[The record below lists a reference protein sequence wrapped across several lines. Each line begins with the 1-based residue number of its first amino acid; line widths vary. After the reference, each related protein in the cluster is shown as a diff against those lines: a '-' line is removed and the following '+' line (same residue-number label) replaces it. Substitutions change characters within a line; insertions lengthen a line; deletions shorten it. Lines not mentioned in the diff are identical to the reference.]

1 MAFLQHPSTGPNN
14 KFVDDRFSAL
24 VEPNLFDNNVF
35 QPGITFTD
43 KYTLGAAGQIQI
55 HKLGKV
61 TVTAG
66 EPGQDFSDTNTA
78 DTIVS
83 IILNK
88 AFRRSEKIYGA
99 TAAAVAYPVAAA
111 HLEQALQDIKDG
123 WNKEAALTIIKAK
136 FNVANAN
143 VIGPGSVLGSSVALT
158 KENIYKSVV
167 DDRAV
172 LVSQG
177 ARPDVIIVSPAT
189 YALLLQSEEFVRASD
204 LAFETAS
211 SGIVGRIAGLNVF
224 EYQSLPTSYSL
235 TLSGTPTNFDVEY
248 IIYDHDA
255 FSIVSN
261 VEVIRVIDSERFNG
275 SLAQVEIV
283 TGYNL
288 TNPDRAVLKIKES
301 A

>member
-1 MAFLQHPSTGPNN
+1 MALLRHPASTG

-43 KYTLGAAGQIQI
+43 KYTLGAAGQIFI

-61 TVTAG
+61 TVSVG

-78 DTIVS
+78 DSTIA
-83 IILNK
+83 ITLNK

-111 HLEQALQDIKDG
+111 HLEQALQDIREA
-123 WNKEAALTIIKAK
+123 WNKEAALVILQEKYNFT
-136 FNVANAN
+136 NGSVAGAA
-143 VIGPGSVLGSSVALT
+143 SVLGSGTALT
-158 KENIYKSVV
+158 KDNVYKSIV
-167 DDRAV
+167 DDRAA
-172 LVSQG
+172 LVAEG
-177 ARPDVIIVSPAT
+177 ARPNALIVSPAT

-204 LAFETAS
+204 LAYGTAI
-211 SGIVGRIAGLNVF
+211 SGELGRVSGMSVF
-224 EYQSLPTSYSL
+224 EYQGLPAAFEMTVG
-235 TLSGTPTNFDVEY
+235 GTPDDFDVEY
-248 IIYDHDA
+248 IMLDSDA
-255 FSIVSN
+255 FSIVTN
-261 VEVIRVIDSERFNG
+261 VEVIRLVDSERFNG

-283 TGYNL
+283 SGMKL
-288 TNPDRAVLKIKES
+288 TNTDRALIKIKES

>member
-1 MAFLQHPSTGPNN
+1 MAFLKHPASGPNH

-35 QPGITFTD
+35 QPGVTFTD

-61 TVTAG
+61 TVAVG

-78 DTIVS
+78 DSLIT

-99 TAAAVAYPVAAA
+99 TAASVAYPVAAA
-111 HLEQALQDIKDG
+111 HLEQALQDVREA
-123 WNKEAALTIIKAK
+123 WNKEAARIIVTEKIPPATG
-136 FNVANAN
+136 
-143 VIGPGSVLGSSVALT
+143 VIVGPGSVLGLTALD
-158 KENIYKSVV
+158 KEKIYKSIV
-167 DDRAV
+167 DDRAA
-172 LVSQG
+172 LVAEG
-177 ARPDVIIVSPAT
+177 ANPDVLIVSPAT

-211 SGIVGRIAGLNVF
+211 SGVVGRVAGLNVY
-224 EYQSLPTSYSL
+224 EYQGLPTAIDL
-235 TLSGTPTNFDVEY
+235 GGQGTRDVEY
-248 IIYDHDA
+248 IMYDSDA
-255 FSIVSN
+255 FSIITN
-261 VEVIRVIDSERFNG
+261 VEVLRLIDSERFNG

-283 TGYNL
+283 SGMKL
-288 TNPDRAVLKIKES
+288 TNPERALIKVKTT
-301 A
+301 